1 MPASEM
7 LLPWLPA
14 LLIAALS
21 AGALLAAA
29 PATANASR
37 RLRLAVIAV
46 LGVSALAAEVWQAL
60 AVRQEIARLERNDRA
75 KTQQIAALNHELA
88 SFKERMRGRALG
100 VEMAAKLASYLQSF
114 GSRTVVVSCIPND
127 VEAYEYAT
135 SIADALRSAK
145 WDARGPE
152 TTTIFGN
159 IQAAG
164 INVFDSGP
172 PGSDTTKI
180 LTDALAKFGIPYQTR
195 VPPSEALASGTVEL
209 FIGAKPGTP
218 AMTTPATAH

>member
-1 MPASEM
+1 MPGSEM
-7 LLPWLPA
+7 PLPWLPA

-37 RLRLAVIAV
+37 RLRLAVIAI

-60 AVRQEIARLERNDRA
+60 TVRQEIAHLERNDRA
-75 KTQQIAALNHELA
+75 KAQQIAALHQELA
-88 SFKERMRGRALG
+88 SFKERMRGRALSA
-100 VEMAAKLASYLQSF
+100 ETAAELAAYLQSF

-152 TTTIFGN
+152 TTTIFGI
-159 IQAAG
+159 IQAVG
-164 INVFDSGP
+164 INVFNSGA

-209 FIGAKPGTP
+209 FIGAKPGPP
-218 AMTTPATAH
+218 AVAVPPTAH